1 MLEDSTIAVG
11 GDNDES
17 DCFIGGSQA
26 SPALALPKKR
36 TDHTFDRS
44 SLPNASSFFG

>member
-26 SPALALPKKR
+26 SPALA
-36 TDHTFDRS
+36 TDHTFDLS

>member
-26 SPALALPKKR
+26 SPLTLPKKR
-36 TDHTFDRS
+36 TDHTFDLS